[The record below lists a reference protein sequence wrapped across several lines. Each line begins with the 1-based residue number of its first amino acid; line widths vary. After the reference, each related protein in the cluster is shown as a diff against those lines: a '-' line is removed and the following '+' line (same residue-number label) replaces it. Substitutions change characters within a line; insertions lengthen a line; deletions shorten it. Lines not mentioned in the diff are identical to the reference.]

1 MSDQRKP
8 TRREPSEKK
17 PQTKAPSAKR
27 SAQQIR
33 VSPTG
38 DGSWQLVHPRCALER
53 AEDIEE
59 INTMLDAGE
68 SEIAQ
73 DELRWLLGGCN
84 DFIEAHR
91 LLGELALADRDIELA
106 RGHFGIAFHLGAAA
120 ANRASG
126 PLPYRH
132 EANRSFL
139 ESGKGLIWSLKQ
151 LNKTVM
157 MRDVI
162 KKMLRFDPDDP
173 LGIGGMT

>member
-1 MSDQRKP
+1 M
-8 TRREPSEKK
+8 E
-17 PQTKAPSAKR
+17 R
-27 SAQQIR
+27 S
-33 VSPTG
+33 
-38 DGSWQLVHPRCALER
+38 
-53 AEDIEE
+53 EDIEE

-73 DELRWLLGGCN
+73 EELRWLLGGCN

-91 LLGELALADRDIELA
+91 MLGELALADGDAQLA
-106 RGHFGIAFHLGAAA
+106 RGHFGIAFHLGANA
-120 ANRASG
+120 ANHVDG

-151 LNKTVM
+151 LDKTEM
-157 MRDVI
+157 MSDVI
-162 KKMLRFDPDDP
+162 KKMLRYDPDDP